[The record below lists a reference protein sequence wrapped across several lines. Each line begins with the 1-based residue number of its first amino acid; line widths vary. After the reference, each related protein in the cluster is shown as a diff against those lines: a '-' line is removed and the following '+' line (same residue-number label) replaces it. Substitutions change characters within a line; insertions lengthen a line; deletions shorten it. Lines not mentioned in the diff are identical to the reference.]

1 MFENCRYYKTDFVYR
16 LFRYPDTVVEAYQLS
31 STFAGNDPGI
41 DGGTPDTTGLGLPE
55 YDILGQKRVYGDAVD
70 IGAIEFNGAIL
81 PLNTIFG
88 TNRKPQLNSEYNRA
102 VIYTLN
108 GRKIDSYYGKVSV
121 HSLRE
126 SAGRRLPKGMYII
139 ALYLPGRQ
147 CKMEKLLVK

>member
-1 MFENCRYYKTDFVYR
+1 M
-16 LFRYPDTVVEAYQLS
+16 YPDTVVEAYQMS

-88 TNRKPQLNSEYNRA
+88 TNRKPQLNPEYNRA

-108 GRKIDSYYGKVSV
+108 GRKIDSYSGKVSV

-139 ALYLPGRQ
+139 APYLPGRQ
-147 CKMEKLLVK
+147 CKMERLLVK